1 MHDIKTI
8 IGENNLNHV
17 IKGAMRDLPML
28 LLKLSEEISLV
39 IYE

>member
-1 MHDIKTI
+1 MHDIKTT

-17 IKGAMRDLPML
+17 IRGAMRDSPML
-28 LLKLSEEISLV
+28 LLKLSEKISLV